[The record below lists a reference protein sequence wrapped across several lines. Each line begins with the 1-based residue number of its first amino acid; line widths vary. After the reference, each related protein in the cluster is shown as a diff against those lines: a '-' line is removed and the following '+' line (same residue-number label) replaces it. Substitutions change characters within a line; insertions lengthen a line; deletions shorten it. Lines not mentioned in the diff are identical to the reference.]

1 MPRTALPQ
9 TSDIASYQNGL
20 DLTRMDVNS
29 FSRGSIWQSSR
40 SILSRWSSGGP
51 ARIVIA
57 TSVLMV
63 ATLVPALVTAAP
75 AQAATT
81 YTRSFSST
89 VSHGVAG
96 RCVIATLSGQMQFQ
110 ITSITAR
117 GVTSRFYVNRKV
129 RYPKVV
135 AKTYRAPCRS
145 GNPRRAINK
154 LQITQRW
161 SDHSCN
167 GNLSVSVGVPW
178 SLSVGATP
186 SCGREERAVRSTT
199 YEANTSSYTQ
209 KNSDTVVSYANK
221 GSIRD
226 PQAGSSGPGGTNRI
240 RLCQTAQVQFVVYP
254 TRSTSDSWTRTFTP
268 CVKWW

>member
-1 MPRTALPQ
+1 MLVTG
-9 TSDIASYQNGL
+9 T
-20 DLTRMDVNS
+20 
-29 FSRGSIWQSSR
+29 
-40 SILSRWSSGGP
+40 
-51 ARIVIA
+51 
-57 TSVLMV
+57 LMV
-63 ATLVPALVTAAP
+63 AALVPSLVAISP
-75 AQAATT
+75 AQAEPT
-81 YTRSFSST
+81 YTRSFSSS
-89 VSHGVAG
+89 VSHVVAG
-96 RCVIATLSGQMQFQ
+96 RCVIATLSGQMRFQ
-110 ITSITAR
+110 LDSITGR
-117 GVTSRFYVNRKV
+117 GVTARFYVNRKV

-135 AKTYRAPCRS
+135 VKTYRAPCRS
-145 GNPRRAINK
+145 GNARRAITK

-161 SDHSCN
+161 SDHNCN

-199 YEANTSSYTQ
+199 YEANASYYSQ

-221 GSIRD
+221 GSIHD

-240 RLCQTAQVQFVVYP
+240 PLCQTAQVQFVLYP

>member
-1 MPRTALPQ
+1 
-9 TSDIASYQNGL
+9 
-20 DLTRMDVNS
+20 MDANR
-29 FSRGSIWQSSR
+29 FSRGSAWHSPR
-40 SILSRWSSGGP
+40 SILSHWSSGRP
-51 ARIVIA
+51 ARTVLV
-57 TSVLMV
+57 TSMLMV
-63 ATLVPALVTAAP
+63 ATLVPSMVAAAP

-89 VSHGVAG
+89 VAHNVAG

-110 ITSITAR
+110 LDSITAR

-135 AKTYRAPCRS
+135 VKTYRAPCRS
-145 GNPRRAINK
+145 GNPRRAITK
-154 LQITQRW
+154 LQVTQRW

-199 YEANTSSYTQ
+199 YEANASYYSQ

-221 GSIRD
+221 GSIHD
-226 PQAGSSGPGGTNRI
+226 PQAGSSGPGGTNRV

-268 CVKWW
+268 CVQWW

>member
-1 MPRTALPQ
+1 MEANR
-9 TSDIASYQNGL
+9 
-20 DLTRMDVNS
+20 
-29 FSRGSIWQSSR
+29 FSRGSVWPSPQ
-40 SILSRWSSGGP
+40 SILLRWSSKRR
-51 ARIVIA
+51 ARTVLV
-57 TSVLMV
+57 TSMLMV
-63 ATLVPALVTAAP
+63 AALVPALVAVAP

-81 YTRSFSST
+81 YTRSFGST
-89 VSHGVAG
+89 VAHNVAG

-110 ITSITAR
+110 LDSITAR
-117 GVTSRFYVNRKV
+117 GVTTRFYVNRKV
-129 RYPKVV
+129 RYPKVAV
-135 AKTYRAPCRS
+135 RTYRAPCRS
-145 GNPRRAINK
+145 GNPRRAITK

-186 SCGREERAVRSTT
+186 SCGSEERAVRSTT
-199 YEANTSSYTQ
+199 YDANSSSYTQ